1 MDDNLKEHLE
11 FVMERV
17 DRALTDISD
26 LYEQFEKTD
35 GTLEDFH
42 DEVQAIVAG
51 ISNDAEDLRD
61 GRTLEMMR
69 HQEL

>member
-17 DRALTDISD
+17 GRALTDISD

-35 GTLEDFH
+35 GTLEDFN

-51 ISNDAEDLRD
+51 ISNDAEDLID

>member
-35 GTLEDFH
+35 GTLEDFN

-51 ISNDAEDLRD
+51 ISNDAEDLID